1 MEEDRNVKIYL
12 AGILLAF
19 VIISSYMANIMAKQ
33 KYMIEEYQK
42 SLLDCE
48 NQTVGDKILDK
59 IRERNND

>member
-1 MEEDRNVKIYL
+1 MEEYRNVKIYL